1 MNKEV
6 NIFTS
11 KEGKGKTTL
20 IVVLI
25 VILALMHFCGG
36 KGTNGKKDPCEGV
49 FIEKKVVTDTTRIT
63 HIDTIPFYKEVPIY
77 VEVDVNI
84 PIYDTIRNLNTY
96 ENPYEDSL
104 LSGTIFSSVDGVLVD
119 QKFSYIPKF
128 PKYILKTDSIIV
140 TNDITNTVIINK
152 RRLYVGMEVGGSLNS
167 FSVSPMVSFSDKKY
181 NLFSYR
187 FDVIG
192 KTHNIGY
199 QKQLKFKK

>member
-1 MNKEV
+1 MDKEV

-25 VILALMHFCGG
+25 IILALMHFCGG
-36 KGTNGKKDPCEGV
+36 KGTNGKKDPCDGAIVEHR
-49 FIEKKVVTDTTRIT
+49 IESDTNRVTI
-63 HIDTIPFYKEVPIY
+63 IDTIPFYDSIPVYVNVDIEVPY
-77 VEVDVNI
+77 
-84 PIYDTIRNLNTY
+84 YDTIRDVNMY
-96 ENPYEDSL
+96 ENSFEDSL
-104 LSGTIFSSVDGVLVD
+104 LTGTIFSSVDGVLVE
-119 QKFSYIPKF
+119 QAFNYVPKF
-128 PKYILKTDSIIV
+128 PKYITRIDSIIV
-140 TNDITNTVIINK
+140 TNDITTTIIKNN

-167 FSVSPMVSFSDKKY
+167 FSVSPMVSFADKKY